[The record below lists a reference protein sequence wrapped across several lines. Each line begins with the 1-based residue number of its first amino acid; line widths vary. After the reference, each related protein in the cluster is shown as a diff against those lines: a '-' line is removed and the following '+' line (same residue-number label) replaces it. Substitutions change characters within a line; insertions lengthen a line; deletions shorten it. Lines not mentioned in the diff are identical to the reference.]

1 MAGVKTMAYPCCFLG
16 EIFLIALNVLLYI
29 DIKQHDWILYNVN
42 KLVKCYFHLR

>member
-1 MAGVKTMAYPCCFLG
+1 MAGVKTMAYQCCFLG

-29 DIKQHDWILYNVN
+29 GLDWILYNVN

>member
-1 MAGVKTMAYPCCFLG
+1 MAYQCCFLG
-16 EIFLIALNVLLYI
+16 EIFLIELNVSLYI